1 MKPKY
6 EDALEMGDEG
16 LEYLLSKSID
26 DVAELKL
33 CKLGYK
39 LGKNK
44 LTWFGISTI
53 NQIDWQN
60 LRSLYLS
67 KNFII

>member
-1 MKPKY
+1 MKHKY

-44 LTWFGISTI
+44 LTWFGI
-53 NQIDWQN
+53 
-60 LRSLYLS
+60 
-67 KNFII
+67 